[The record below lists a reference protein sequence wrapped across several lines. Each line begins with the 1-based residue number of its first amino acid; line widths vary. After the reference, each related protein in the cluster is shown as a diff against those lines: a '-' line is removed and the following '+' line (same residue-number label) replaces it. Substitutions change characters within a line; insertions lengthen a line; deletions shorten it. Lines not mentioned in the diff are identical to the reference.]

1 MSSEIQRPN
10 HTGLEGLYCLHRTTH
25 RDLSSARRCARE
37 VFVEKGSASQLTA
50 RLCSIGMYSSETVRH
65 TLAELRQRA
74 VVDEANN
81 YVSNLLA
88 WLSCAQGGET

>member
-1 MSSEIQRPN
+1 
-10 HTGLEGLYCLHRTTH
+10 
-25 RDLSSARRCARE
+25 
-37 VFVEKGSASQLTA
+37 
-50 RLCSIGMYSSETVRH
+50 MYSSETVRH